1 MTHRKRTDKNQKSI
15 VEALRKIGCTVKVLS
30 DAGGGVPD
38 LLIGVEYVTI
48 LIEVKSKDNWY
59 GKKGL
64 SETQSD
70 FLKEWKGGLV
80 LVAYDAEDAVNKVNN
95 EIMQVRNFKRALE
108 QGYAKAEIK
117 KHIFNN

>member
-15 VEALRKIGCTVKVLS
+15 VEALRKIGCTVKILS

-48 LIEVKSKDNWY
+48 LMEVKTKDNWY
-59 GKKGL
+59 SKKGL

-80 LVAYDAEDAVNKVNN
+80 LIAYDAEDAVNKVNN

>member
-48 LIEVKSKDNWY
+48 LIEIKSKDNWY